1 MIRASER
8 RLHARMF
15 GQAVLRMRNE
25 MGLTTEELSEQSGVG
40 LHLLGRIEVGAA
52 SGNEWGLRE
61 ICALAN
67 VVDVKVDGLMEKWEH
82 YIEEAGR
89 RIGRGKIDEPRT

>member
-1 MIRASER
+1 MIRADER

-15 GQAVLRMRNE
+15 GQAVLRMRKE
-25 MGLTTEELSEQSGVG
+25 MGLTTEELSEQSSVA

-67 VVDVKVDGLMEKWEH
+67 VVDAKVGGLMEKWEH
-82 YIEEAGR
+82 YIEEAGGAWWR
-89 RIGRGKIDEPRT
+89 NRKKKD